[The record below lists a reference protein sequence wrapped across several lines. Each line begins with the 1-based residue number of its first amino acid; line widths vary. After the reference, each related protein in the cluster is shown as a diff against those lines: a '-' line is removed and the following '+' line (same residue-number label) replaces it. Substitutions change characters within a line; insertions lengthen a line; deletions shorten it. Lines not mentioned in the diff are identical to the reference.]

1 LLTPEE
7 TFDKTDGYEESKMLA
22 YVFLLL
28 AATPEPSETQR
39 EKSVESI
46 QSRCSS
52 EKSPSGA
59 AGCNEPLPIEYKPEP
74 QPIIYIPAPDRRRAA
89 KPRTN
94 PGNWASL
101 IDFPARALKDR
112 RQGIVAFQLEITP
125 DGRVSHCNI
134 TGSSGHP
141 DLDSTTCVL
150 MARRGRFDPALD
162 GQGQPIPGK
171 WSNRVKWSLPSEAF
185 LITRGKVPQ
194 LANGHSTQLEKSDYP
209 AEAMSAKVSGD
220 TIIKLSVTASG
231 EVADCVVEKS
241 SKSDLLDNQSCSIAR
256 NWRFNVL
263 RDDRMRPVGSK
274 IQYRFSWL
282 APL

>member
-1 LLTPEE
+1 
-7 TFDKTDGYEESKMLA
+7 MLA

-28 AATPEPSETQR
+28 AATPEPPETER
-39 EKSVESI
+39 EKPVAPI
-46 QSRCSS
+46 QSRC
-52 EKSPSGA
+52 GA
-59 AGCNEPLPIEYKPEP
+59 AGCNEPEPVDYKSVP
-74 QPIIYIPAPDRRRAA
+74 QPVIYIPAPDGRRAA

-94 PGNWASL
+94 PGNWATL

-125 DGRVSHCNI
+125 DGRVSHCII

-141 DLDSTTCVL
+141 DLDSTTCAL
-150 MARRGRFDPALD
+150 MVRRGRFDPALD
-162 GQGQPIPGK
+162 GQRQPVPGK

-185 LITRGKVPQ
+185 LVTKGKVPK
-194 LANGHSTQLEKSDYP
+194 LANGYSARLEKSDYP
-209 AEAMSAKVSGD
+209 AAAMSAKVSGD
-220 TIIKLSVTASG
+220 ATVKLSVSVSG
-231 EVADCVVEKS
+231 EVADCAVVIS
-241 SKSDLLDNQSCSIAR
+241 SNSDLLDNQSCSIAR

-263 RDDRMRPVGSK
+263 RDDKMRPVASK